1 MVPKGTQSGQSF
13 RLKGRGVPH
22 LGGRGRGD
30 LIVVVD
36 VETPTKLD
44 EEEAELLRQFAALRG
59 EDVAPADEGFFS
71 KVKSAFQS
79 H

>member
-1 MVPKGTQSGQSF
+1 
-13 RLKGRGVPH
+13 PH

-36 VETPTKLD
+36 VETPARLSD
-44 EEEAELLRQFAALRG
+44 EEAELLRSYAELRG

-71 KVKSAFQS
+71 KVRSAFQS